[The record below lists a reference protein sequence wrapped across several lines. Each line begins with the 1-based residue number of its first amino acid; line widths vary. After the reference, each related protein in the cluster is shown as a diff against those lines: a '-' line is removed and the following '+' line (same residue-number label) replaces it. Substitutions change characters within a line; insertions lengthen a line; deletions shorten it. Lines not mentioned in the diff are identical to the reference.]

1 MDSITYLYSMKYVI
15 GIFLSFFLCTTTGI
29 SQFVRLDSID
39 FIENN
44 RVLSSPYAGGVNQ
57 PQLSP
62 FDLNGDALMDLV
74 SFDRTGNKLITY
86 LNEGANGTI
95 AFRYAPEY
103 QVQFPPLLNWALF
116 RDYNCD
122 GKADIFTAVPGKNAI
137 RVFEN
142 ISGPTGI
149 AFQLASVELMA
160 DGSSVYAPAAD
171 IPAIADIDGDG
182 DPDILSFDSGGFFV
196 QYFENTGGCA
206 NLTFRLNTPCW
217 GEFQEDPF
225 TNDIYLNTA
234 CKGGTGSESGSLHSG
249 STLTALDVDGDDV
262 QELLLGDIN
271 FDNLVYLHNGGTQS
285 LAEMDQFISNYPDNT
300 IAVDIFLFPAAF
312 LIDANNDNLPDLIAA
327 PNATNISANFNA
339 SWYYENTGTATQ
351 YSFSQQQTDFLQSE
365 MTDVGSDAHPVYA
378 DVDADGL
385 LDLLIGNLR
394 YKDTQGNEKTALTL
408 YKNTGTSQ
416 QAEFTLVSRDYLGIS
431 SLFNPPI
438 LGASPTLGDLDDDG
452 DLDLLIGDLEG
463 HLHYFRNE
471 AGSGNPAAFTL
482 TNPVYAGIDVG
493 QNAAPQLIDLNRDGL
508 LDLLVGEKS
517 GNLNYFPNTGTAT
530 TADFSSGT
538 DNNFGE
544 IDISPMCCG
553 GLSTPFIFE
562 NEAGVY
568 ELLIGSQEG
577 GIFHYGNIEGNL
589 EGAFVTKSDSFGLIA
604 EGVKTSP
611 FGADINGDGEIEWV
625 VGNGRGGIAIYQ
637 DSSLLNTNIA
647 TGLPGK
653 SLRLYPNPG
662 KHPTLTLSAPGPTA
676 IKIRV
681 FDLMGRLVSHT
692 EKEINTSSR
701 QLDLQHENPGI
712 YLIEIMVAGASPQ
725 YIKWDYR

>member
-1 MDSITYLYSMKYVI
+1 MKYVI
-15 GIFLSFFLCTTTGI
+15 GLFLSFFICTTAGI
-29 SQFVRLDSID
+29 AQFIRLDSID

-44 RVLSSPYAGGVNQ
+44 RVLRSPYAGGVNQ
-57 PQLSP
+57 PQLSS
-62 FDLNGDALMDLV
+62 FDLNGDALMDLI
-74 SFDRTGNKLITY
+74 SFDRTGNKLTTY
-86 LNEGANGTI
+86 INEGTNGTI
-95 AFRYAPEY
+95 AFRYAPAY
-103 QVQFPPLLNWALF
+103 QQQFPALLNWALF

-122 GKADIFTAVPGKNAI
+122 GKVDIFTAVPGANAI

-142 ISGPTGI
+142 ISDANGI
-149 AFQLASVELMA
+149 AFQLASAELMA
-160 DGSSVYAPAAD
+160 DGNSIYAPAAD

-206 NLTFRLNTPCW
+206 PLTYRLNTPCW

-234 CKGGTGSESGSLHSG
+234 CKGGTGSESGGLHSG
-249 STLTALDVDGDDV
+249 STLAALDVDGDSV

-271 FDNLVYLHNGGTQS
+271 FDNLVYLHNGGTKS
-285 LAEMDQFISNYPDNT
+285 LAEMDQFVSNYPENT
-300 IAVDIFLFPAAF
+300 IAVDIFLFPAAY
-312 LIDANNDNLPDLIAA
+312 LIDANNDSLPDLIAA

-339 SWYYENTGTATQ
+339 TWYYENTGTATQ
-351 YSFSQQQTDFLQSE
+351 YSFSQQQTDFLQSD

-438 LGASPTLGDLDDDG
+438 LGASPTLGDLDNDG
-452 DLDLLIGDLEG
+452 DQDLLIGDLEG

-493 QNAAPQLIDLNRDGL
+493 QNAAPQLVDINRDGL
-508 LDLLVGEKS
+508 LDLLIGEKS
-517 GNLNYFPNTGTAT
+517 GNLNYFPNTGTVAV
-530 TADFSSGT
+530 ADFSSGG
-538 DNNFGE
+538 NNAFGA

-553 GLSTPFIFE
+553 GLSTPFLFE

-589 EGAFVTKSDSFGLIA
+589 EGAFVAKSDSFGLIA

-611 FGADINGDGEIEWV
+611 FGADIYGDGKMEWV

-637 DSSLLNTNIA
+637 DSSLLNTSISSE
-647 TGLPGK
+647 LPGR
-653 SLRLYPNPG
+653 SLRLFPNPG
-662 KHPTLTLSAPGPTA
+662 KTSILALSAPETKA
-676 IKIRV
+676 FKIQI
-681 FDLMGRLVSHT
+681 FDLLGRTVPHNEKRINSSSH
-692 EKEINTSSR
+692 
-701 QLDLQHENPGI
+701 QLELQQGIPGI
-712 YLIEIMVAGASPQ
+712 YLIQVQITGTSPQ
-725 YIKWDYR
+725 YIKWEYR